1 MRVVIIAPPWVPVP
15 PPAYGGTE
23 AVLDAL
29 ARGLQAAGDDVL
41 LVATGD
47 STCPVP
53 TASTFARAVGVG
65 TAGVP
70 AEIAHAL
77 YGYAEAARFGADIVH
92 DHTLVGPLYAAQR
105 ARVPVVTTNHGPFA
119 GDLEPLYRAIGGRV
133 PIIAISRDQASR
145 AGNIPIAATI
155 HHGVPI
161 ADYPV
166 GDGAGDFA
174 VFLGRMHPDKGVER
188 ACEIAMKA
196 DVRLLVAAKMSE
208 PAERAYFHERVEPL
222 LGDVVEYVG
231 EVDAQQKVELLGAAR
246 CLLNPITWH
255 EPFGMVMIEAL
266 ACGTPVVARAM
277 GAAPEIVIDGVTGA
291 VGVDDDDLAAALKDV
306 DSFSR
311 DRCRQ
316 DVESRFSAERMVAA
330 HRQLYERVLGGV
342 THAATKILRPSLSS
356 AAN

>member
-222 LGDVVEYVG
+222 LGDVVEYLG

-255 EPFGMVMIEAL
+255 EPFGMVMIEAF
-266 ACGTPVVARAM
+266 ACGTPVVAT
-277 GAAPEIVIDGVTGA
+277 GGGSVPEIVQDGATGYIRDSDA
-291 VGVDDDDLAAALKDV
+291 DLAAAVGHIGDL
-306 DSFSR
+306 
-311 DRCRQ
+311 DRLTCRNAAR
-316 DVESRFSAERMVAA
+316 VRFSKDRMVRDHLDLFQAIVDDRQPSRAA
-330 HRQLYERVLGGV
+330 
-342 THAATKILRPSLSS
+342 
-356 AAN
+356 